1 MSSEWTECGI
11 GFLDRL
17 MGSAKSEAVNKK
29 LMDRLTGEHEVI
41 KNIDGTEVKIVK
53 PAARIFDPR
62 VNCFV
67 HVMSD
72 LPPQMIQADQR
83 FEEVGSAEAITEP
96 EPKKLLGF
104 EPGVESKR
112 NLESEP
118 VQEQEINLEP
128 ETNKEIE
135 SKLKPKSN
143 NEVEAE
149 PKLKGEK
156 GSDVKPS
163 DEIKFAPGSNN
174 EASADPKPE
183 SRKRKRVSEK
193 VIQPRRSLR
202 RSSLSSLDPT
212 DRQIIKTGQET
223 SEKTEDQEGNK
234 RPKRLSLKRSAALAN
249 LDNSHP
255 SPVRSESSFNIR
267 AGKLRL
273 SSCSNVSPI
282 KDLQDNKNK
291 KVVQPRRKSLRLS
304 SVSSLSSSVKAL
316 RKTP

>member
-29 LMDRLTGEHEVI
+29 LMDRLTDLIYNEYFFAHLYIQNSGEHEVI
-41 KNIDGTEVKIVK
+41 KNIDGTEDL
-53 PAARIFDPR
+53 DPR

-104 EPGVESKR
+104 EPG
-112 NLESEP
+112 
-118 VQEQEINLEP
+118 
-128 ETNKEIE
+128 
-135 SKLKPKSN
+135 
-143 NEVEAE
+143 
-149 PKLKGEK
+149 

-273 SSCSNVSPI
+273 
-282 KDLQDNKNK
+282 
-291 KVVQPRRKSLRLS
+291 
-304 SVSSLSSSVKAL
+304 
-316 RKTP
+316 